1 MVNLFLHY
9 DATQCD
15 SILVF
20 EMVFG

>member
-1 MVNLFLHY
+1 MVNLLLHY
-9 DATQCD
+9 DATQCV